1 MKKTITSLTLF
12 LMMLLSLQSFAQNDS
27 TRTSPSIKLVAD
39 SSYNANDTI
48 SIGNMIIV
56 KKQGYQNNRIE
67 NNSWY
72 NKKRN
77 ITHGNIALGNMVVVK
92 RPAYQNQYN
101 NRRNRNRNMPI
112 GTIINITNG
121 KIKKDTFLSV
131 NDDTVR
137 LGRLNII
144 KSQDSSN
151 KKDWESM
158 IEDGNFDN
166 TNITIERA
174 PKKLKNVTTNWFSID
189 LGYANYI
196 DESPQ
201 MAYLAMFPP
210 SKYWVNSSNLKLDNR
225 KASNFNIWIVQQK
238 LNIYQHKIN
247 LKYGVGFEMFNFRFE
262 QPVSFRNE
270 PNKTIFMDDVN
281 FTKNKLFVKY
291 LTVPVQLN
299 FQPNPYSRKGFY
311 ASIGLSAGYLVDAR
325 NKQISPERGK
335 QKYDGNFE
343 LNNLRFATIGE
354 LGIGGIRLYGSYG
367 SINLFDKN
375 QSSFSLFPYALGLR
389 FSNF

>member
-1 MKKTITSLTLF
+1 MKKIITSLTLS
-12 LMMLLSLQSFAQNDS
+12 LTILLSLQGLAQNDS
-27 TRTSPSIKLVAD
+27 LRTSPSIKIVAD
-39 SSYNANDTI
+39 SSFNANDTI
-48 SIGNMIIV
+48 KIGNMLII
-56 KKQGYQNNRIE
+56 KKQGDQNN
-67 NNSWY
+67 NNDNKIYY
-72 NKKRN
+72 NRKRN
-77 ITHGNIALGNMVVVK
+77 RL
-92 RPAYQNQYN
+92 Y
-101 NRRNRNRNMPI
+101 
-112 GTIINITNG
+112 GTSLNITNG
-121 KIKKDTFLSV
+121 RIKKDTFLSV

-144 KSQDSSN
+144 KSQDSNN

-158 IEDGNFDN
+158 IEDGDFDN
-166 TNITIERA
+166 TRISIERA
-174 PKKLKNVTTNWFSID
+174 PKKLKNVTTNWFSFD
-189 LGYANYI
+189 LGYANYR

-201 MAYLAMFPP
+201 MAYLSLSPIY
-210 SKYWVNSSNLKLDNR
+210 SKYFVNSGSLKLDNR

-270 PNKTIFMDDVN
+270 PGKTVFIDDVN
-281 FTKNKLFVKY
+281 FTKNKLFTKY

-311 ASIGLSAGYLVDAR
+311 ASIGLSAGYLVDSR
-325 NKQISPERGK
+325 NKQISAERGK
-335 QKYDGNFE
+335 QKYDGTFE

-375 QSSFSLFPYALGLR
+375 QSHFSLFPYAIGLR

>member
-1 MKKTITSLTLF
+1 MKKTITPLTLC

-56 KKQGYQNNRIE
+56 KKQGYQDNRIE

-101 NRRNRNRNMPI
+101 NRRNRNMPI

-144 KSQDSSN
+144 KSQDSNN

-158 IEDGNFDN
+158 IEDGDFDN

-174 PKKLKNVTTNWFSID
+174 PKKLKNVTTNWFSFD

>member
-121 KIKKDTFLSV
+121 KITKDTFLSV

-158 IEDGNFDN
+158 IEDGDFDN

-201 MAYLAMFPP
+201 MAYLAIFPP

-270 PNKTIFMDDVN
+270 PNKTVFMDDVN

-343 LNNLRFATIGE
+343 LNNLRLATIGE

>member
-1 MKKTITSLTLF
+1 MKKTITKLTACF
-12 LMMLLSLQSFAQNDS
+12 LMGLSLSALAQNDS
-27 TRTSPSIKLVAD
+27 SRTGNPIVSD
-39 SSYNANDTI
+39 SSYSANDTI
-48 SIGNMIIV
+48 TIGNMIIV
-56 KKQGYQNNRIE
+56 KKQGNQIDRKNNGTVAIGNVVFLKKQNDGNYNYNRKRSRLYGTSLNI
-67 NNSWY
+67 NNG
-72 NKKRN
+72 R
-77 ITHGNIALGNMVVVK
+77 
-92 RPAYQNQYN
+92 
-101 NRRNRNRNMPI
+101 
-112 GTIINITNG
+112 
-121 KIKKDTFLSV
+121 IKKDTFLSV

-137 LGRLNII
+137 IGRLNII
-144 KSQDSSN
+144 KSQDSSH

-158 IEDGNFDN
+158 VEDGDFDN
-166 TNITIERA
+166 THISIERA
-174 PKKLKNVTTNWFSID
+174 PKKLKNVTTNWFSFD
-189 LGYANYI
+189 LGYANYR
-196 DESPQ
+196 DESMQKIADFSLP
-201 MAYLAMFPP
+201 Y
-210 SKYWVNSSNLKLDNR
+210 SKYFVNSSSLKLDNR

-238 LNIYQHKIN
+238 LNLYQHKIN

-270 PNKTIFMDDVN
+270 PGKTVFIDDVN
-281 FTKNKLFVKY
+281 FTKNKLFTKY

-343 LNNLRFATIGE
+343 LNNWRFATIGE

-367 SINLFDKN
+367 SINLFDKK
-375 QSSFSLFPYALGLR
+375 QSDLSLFPYAIGLR

>member
-1 MKKTITSLTLF
+1 MKKTITTLTACF
-12 LMMLLSLQSFAQNDS
+12 LMAFSLSALAQNDS
-27 TRTSPSIKLVAD
+27 SRTNFKIVSD
-39 SSYNANDTI
+39 GSYRANDTI
-48 SIGNMIIV
+48 TIGNMIII
-56 KKQGYQNNRIE
+56 KKQGGRNNNYD
-67 NNSWY
+67 NNSYY
-72 NKKRN
+72 NRKRN
-77 ITHGNIALGNMVVVK
+77 RL
-92 RPAYQNQYN
+92 Y
-101 NRRNRNRNMPI
+101 
-112 GTIINITNG
+112 GTSLNITNG
-121 KIKKDTFLSV
+121 RIKKDTFLSV

-144 KSQDSSN
+144 KSQDSNN

-158 IEDGNFDN
+158 IEHGDFDN
-166 TNITIERA
+166 TRISIERA
-174 PKKLKNVTTNWFSID
+174 PKKLKNVTTNWFSFD
-189 LGYANYI
+189 LGYANYR

-201 MAYLAMFPP
+201 MLASMIYPGQP
-210 SKYWVNSSNLKLDNR
+210 YSKYFVNSGSLKLDNR

-238 LNIYQHKIN
+238 LNLYQHKIN

-270 PNKTIFMDDVN
+270 PGKTVFIDDVN
-281 FTKNKLFVKY
+281 FTKNKLFTKY

-299 FQPNPYSRKGFY
+299 FQPNPYSHKGFY
-311 ASIGLSAGYLVDAR
+311 ASIGLSAGYLVDSR
-325 NKQISPERGK
+325 NKQISAERGK
-335 QKYDGNFE
+335 QKYDGTFE

-375 QSSFSLFPYALGLR
+375 QSHFSLFPYAIGLR

>member
-1 MKKTITSLTLF
+1 MKKIIALLTLSLSILF
-12 LMMLLSLQSFAQNDS
+12 SLQSFAQNDS
-27 TRTSPSIKLVAD
+27 SKTSPSIQLVAD
-39 SSYNANDTI
+39 SSFSANDTI
-48 SIGNMIIV
+48 KIGNMLII
-56 KKQGYQNNRIE
+56 KKQGGRNNDYD
-67 NNSWY
+67 NNSNY
-72 NKKRN
+72 SGRRN
-77 ITHGNIALGNMVVVK
+77 WNS
-92 RPAYQNQYN
+92 YN
-101 NRRNRNRNMPI
+101 NRKRNRLY
-112 GTIINITNG
+112 GTSLNITNG
-121 KIKKDTFLSV
+121 KIRKDTFLSV

-144 KSQDSSN
+144 KSQDSNN

-158 IEDGNFDN
+158 IEDGDFDN

-174 PKKLKNVTTNWFSID
+174 PKKLKNVTTNWFSLD

-201 MAYLAMFPP
+201 KMADFSLPY
-210 SKYWVNSSNLKLDNR
+210 SKYFVNSGSLKLDNR

-238 LNIYQHKIN
+238 LNVYQHKIN

-270 PNKTIFMDDVN
+270 PGKTLYMDDVN

-335 QKYDGNFE
+335 QKYDGTFE
-343 LNNLRFATIGE
+343 LNNLRLATIGE

>member
-1 MKKTITSLTLF
+1 MKKTITTLTACFLMVFSLTAL
-12 LMMLLSLQSFAQNDS
+12 AQNDS
-27 TRTSPSIKLVAD
+27 SKTSAKIILD
-39 SSYNANDTI
+39 SDTI
-48 SIGNMIIV
+48 TIGNMIIV
-56 KKQGYQNNRIE
+56 KKQGSQNDSKYLNKHNGTIAIGNVVILKKGNEQNYNQNYNYNR
-67 NNSWY
+67 
-72 NKKRN
+72 KRN
-77 ITHGNIALGNMVVVK
+77 
-92 RPAYQNQYN
+92 RPY
-101 NRRNRNRNMPI
+101 
-112 GTIINITNG
+112 GTTINITDG
-121 KIKKDTFLSV
+121 RIKKDTFLSV

-144 KSQDSSN
+144 KSQDSN
-151 KKDWESM
+151 HKKDWETM
-158 IEDGNFDN
+158 VEDGDFDN
-166 TNITIERA
+166 TDITIERA
-174 PKKLKNVTTNWFSID
+174 PKKLKNVTTNWFSFD
-189 LGYANYI
+189 LGYANYR

-201 MAYLAMFPP
+201 MLASMIYPGQP
-210 SKYWVNSSNLKLDNR
+210 YSKYFVNSSSLKLDNR

-238 LNIYQHKIN
+238 LNLYQHKIN

-270 PNKTIFMDDVN
+270 PGKTVFIDDVN
-281 FTKNKLFVKY
+281 FTKNKLFTKY

-311 ASIGLSAGYLVDAR
+311 ASIGLSAGYLVDSR

-335 QKYDGNFE
+335 QKYDGTFE

-375 QSSFSLFPYALGLR
+375 QSHFSLFPYAIGLR

>member
-1 MKKTITSLTLF
+1 MKKIITTLILSLTI
-12 LMMLLSLQSFAQNDS
+12 LLSLQGFAQNDS
-27 TRTSPSIKLVAD
+27 SRTSPSIKLVAD
-39 SSYNANDTI
+39 SSYHANDTI
-48 SIGNMIIV
+48 KIGNMLII
-56 KKQGYQNNRIE
+56 KKQGGGNNDYD
-67 NNSWY
+67 NNSY
-72 NKKRN
+72 FNKKRN
-77 ITHGNIALGNMVVVK
+77 RL
-92 RPAYQNQYN
+92 Y
-101 NRRNRNRNMPI
+101 
-112 GTIINITNG
+112 GTSLNITNG
-121 KIKKDTFLSV
+121 RIKKDTFLSV

-144 KSQDSSN
+144 KSQDSNN

-158 IEDGNFDN
+158 IEDGDFDN
-166 TNITIERA
+166 TRISIERA
-174 PKKLKNVTTNWFSID
+174 PKKLKNVTTNWFSFD
-189 LGYANYI
+189 LGYANYT

-201 MAYLAMFPP
+201 MAYLAIYPP
-210 SKYWVNSSNLKLDNR
+210 SKYWVNSGSLKLDNR

-238 LNIYQHKIN
+238 LNVYQHKIN

-270 PNKTIFMDDVN
+270 PGKTLYMDDVN

-335 QKYDGNFE
+335 QKYDGTFE
-343 LNNLRFATIGE
+343 LNNLRLATIGE

-375 QSSFSLFPYALGLR
+375 QSHFSLFPYAIGLR

>member
-1 MKKTITSLTLF
+1 MKKIITTLTLC

-27 TRTSPSIKLVAD
+27 SRTSPSIKLVAD

-56 KKQGYQNNRIE
+56 KKQGYQDNRIE

-72 NKKRN
+72 NKKRS
-77 ITHGNIALGNMVVVK
+77 ITHGNRVVVNM
-92 RPAYQNQYN
+92 PAYQNQYN
-101 NRRNRNRNMPI
+101 KRRNRNRNMPI

-144 KSQDSSN
+144 KSQDSNN

-174 PKKLKNVTTNWFSID
+174 PKKLKNVTTNWFSFD

>member
-1 MKKTITSLTLF
+1 MKKIIALLTLSLSILF
-12 LMMLLSLQSFAQNDS
+12 SLQSFAQNDS
-27 TRTSPSIKLVAD
+27 SKTSPSIQLVAD
-39 SSYNANDTI
+39 SSFHANDTI
-48 SIGNMIIV
+48 KIGNMLII
-56 KKQGYQNNRIE
+56 KKQGGRNNDYA
-67 NNSWY
+67 NNSYYSGRRNWNSY
-72 NKKRN
+72 NNKKRN
-77 ITHGNIALGNMVVVK
+77 RL
-92 RPAYQNQYN
+92 Y
-101 NRRNRNRNMPI
+101 
-112 GTIINITNG
+112 GTSLNITNG
-121 KIKKDTFLSV
+121 KIRKDTFLSV
-131 NDDTVR
+131 NEDTVR

-144 KSQDSSN
+144 KSQDSN
-151 KKDWESM
+151 HKKDWESM
-158 IEDGNFDN
+158 IEDGDFDN
-166 TNITIERA
+166 TRISIERA
-174 PKKLKNVTTNWFSID
+174 PKKLKNVTTNWFSFD

-201 MAYLAMFPP
+201 MAYLMGFPSTYP
-210 SKYWVNSSNLKLDNR
+210 GLPYSKYFVNSGSLKLDNR
-225 KASNFNIWIVQQK
+225 KSSNFNIWIVQQK
-238 LNIYQHKIN
+238 LNLYQHKIN

-270 PNKTIFMDDVN
+270 PDKTVFIDDVN

-335 QKYDGNFE
+335 QKYDGTFE

-375 QSSFSLFPYALGLR
+375 QSHFSFFPYALGLR